1 MVEGPESQILH
12 DSVIPSSPERV
23 ERCVFSC
30 SPVWGEPSGNGTEV
44 SGLTS
49 LRSDVGIDLVGRPK
63 SQSPVERKAH
73 IPISNPSSNLF
84 DAPANINPPTIPIF
98 PYQPPYPISSS
109 PLPYLRFLKAIM
121 ICETKIFRSQNNN
134 RHSSTMHVLY
144 RFVPISPP
152 PRSKTY

>member
-1 MVEGPESQILH
+1 MIRLYHHHPRELSDAYFLVRLCGGSQ
-12 DSVIPSSPERV
+12 VV
-23 ERCVFSC
+23 
-30 SPVWGEPSGNGTEV
+30 TEQRF

-49 LRSDVGIDLVGRPK
+49 LRSDVGNDLVGRPR

-109 PLPYLRFLKAIM
+109 PLPYLRFLKAI
-121 ICETKIFRSQNNN
+121 IIIVVRQLCTYYIDSY
-134 RHSSTMHVLY
+134 LY
-144 RFVPISPP
+144 A
-152 PRSKTY
+152 PRPVRRLIKRGDHLRGEGD